1 MISCAIHQPNF
12 FPRPST
18 LAKLLQADV
27 WVVLDNVQFNARDY
41 QHRTRLAALADPTA
55 QQWLSLPVS
64 RPNGRASLISELRLA
79 DRETG
84 RRRVEQLIRQYYRRA
99 PYWSAIGDCVEKVG
113 FALEFVDGLSE
124 VAEQST
130 LALLSLLGW
139 QGRVERSSALEAR
152 CGRSVRLADLTKAVG
167 AETYVCGP
175 GGSRYLDKRP
185 FTELGISVSF
195 QAPPPW
201 TRKPETRA
209 VSALRVLAS
218 YGPEAVREWLAP
230 PVHLSAV

>member
-41 QHRTRLAALADPTA
+41 QHRARLAALTDPTA
-55 QQWLSLPVS
+55 QQWLSLPVC

-79 DRETG
+79 DRDTT

-99 PYWSAIGDCVEKVG
+99 PYWSALTECFEKVQ
-113 FALEFVDGLSE
+113 FALEFGDPSQI
-124 VAEQST
+124 AEDST
-130 LALLSLLGW
+130 LALLTRLGW
-139 QGRVERSSALEAR
+139 RGRVVRSSALEAR
-152 CGRSVRLADLTKAVG
+152 CGRSVRLADLTRAVG
-167 AETYVCGP
+167 AETYLCGP
-175 GGSRYLDKRP
+175 GGARYLDKRP
-185 FTELGISVSF
+185 FEEVGVSVSF

-201 TRKPETRA
+201 TRRPETRA

-218 YGPEAVREWLAP
+218 YGPKAVRDSLSP
-230 PVHLSAV
+230 LVPQSAV